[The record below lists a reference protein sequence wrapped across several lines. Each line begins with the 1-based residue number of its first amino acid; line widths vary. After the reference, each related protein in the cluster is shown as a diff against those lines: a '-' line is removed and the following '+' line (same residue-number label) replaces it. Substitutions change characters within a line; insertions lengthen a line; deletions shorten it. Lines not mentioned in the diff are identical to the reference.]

1 MSLIIKQGDI
11 FTSKADY
18 LVCPVNCVGA
28 MGKGL
33 AKEFK
38 IRFPECEK
46 IYKSF
51 CKNKYA
57 KIKKQSVIIQPKRLN
72 EIGDFWDM
80 YLYDNTCILFFAIKK
95 HWKNKSDLELIKQ
108 GLITLNELNKSKGNR
123 NIAFPALGCGEG
135 GLNWEDVKAMFEEV
149 FQNCENEIEL
159 YEPIK

>member
-57 KIKKQSVIIQPKRLN
+57 KI
-72 EIGDFWDM
+72 F
-80 YLYDNTCILFFAIKK
+80 
-95 HWKNKSDLELIKQ
+95 
-108 GLITLNELNKSKGNR
+108 
-123 NIAFPALGCGEG
+123 
-135 GLNWEDVKAMFEEV
+135 
-149 FQNCENEIEL
+149 
-159 YEPIK
+159 